1 MTDSTAT
8 EAVPA
13 RPAVAAYALVLLAL
27 VSFFNYMDR
36 MVLAVLVEPIKAELG
51 LSDAQLGLLTGLA
64 FAALYATLGIPLARL
79 ADRKSRVL
87 ILSVCLVLWS
97 AMTAATGLARNFWQL
112 FVIRMGVGVGEAGC
126 VPAAHSLI
134 GDLFPPERRAFAIS
148 VFQAGGLAGLSGG
161 LMLTGILAD
170 QLGWRLAL
178 CIVGL
183 PGVVLGLIIFLT
195 LKEPPRRAAP
205 GPETSSQASEMAEES
220 ALTAIKALLKR
231 PALFHL
237 TFGLA
242 VGSFAT
248 YGLTQWIPAFFIR
261 SHGLSL
267 TQIGVWSGLAAGIGG
282 IIGVLAGGALAVKLL
297 PRDRRWELW
306 LPALAY
312 GGSAPFYVAVF
323 LWPSPYLAIAIKV
336 VATFIAASGGGV
348 ALSAIQSFA
357 EPHRRATAVSL
368 VLFLTAMLGLGLGPL
383 AVGLLSD
390 LLKPGLG
397 AESLRYALVIS
408 TAALVWASA
417 HFVLAA
423 RTARRDQV

>member
-1 MTDSTAT
+1 MSDTTAEDVDSL
-8 EAVPA
+8 
-13 RPAVAAYALVLLAL
+13 RPAVAAYALTLLFF
-27 VSFFNYMDR
+27 VSLFNYMDR

-51 LSDAQLGLLTGLA
+51 LSDSQLGLLTGFA

-79 ADRKSRVL
+79 ADRKSRVV
-87 ILSVCLVLWS
+87 ILSACLVLWS

-112 FVIRMGVGVGEAGC
+112 FAIRMGVGVGEAGC
-126 VPAAHSLI
+126 VPSAHSMI
-134 GDLFPPERRAFAIS
+134 GDLFPPEKRAFAIS

-170 QLGWRLAL
+170 QIGWRLAL
-178 CIVGL
+178 CVVGL
-183 PGVVLGLIIFLT
+183 PGALLGVIILLT
-195 LKEPPRRAAP
+195 LKEPARRTTP
-205 GPETSSQASEMAEES
+205 QASATGES
-220 ALTAIKALLKR
+220 ALAVIKILLKR
-231 PALFHL
+231 KALFHL
-237 TFGLA
+237 TLGLS

-282 IIGVLAGGALAVKLL
+282 ILGVLAGGATAVKLL

-306 LPALAY
+306 VPALAY
-312 GGSAPFYVAVF
+312 AGSAPFYLAVF
-323 LWPSPYLAIAIKV
+323 LWPSPYVAIAIKV

-357 EPHRRATAVSL
+357 EPNRRATAVSL
-368 VLFLTAMLGLGLGPL
+368 VLFLSSLLGLGAGPF
-383 AVGLLSD
+383 AVGLVSD
-390 LLKPGLG
+390 LLEPRLG

-408 TAALVWASA
+408 TGALIWAGA
-417 HFVLAA
+417 HFAMAA
-423 RTARRDQV
+423 RTARQDRI

>member
-1 MTDSTAT
+1 MSDTTAEDVDSL
-8 EAVPA
+8 
-13 RPAVAAYALVLLAL
+13 RPAVAAYALTLLFF
-27 VSFFNYMDR
+27 VSLFNYMDR

-51 LSDAQLGLLTGLA
+51 LSDSQLGLLTGFA

-79 ADRKSRVL
+79 ADRKSRVV
-87 ILSVCLVLWS
+87 ILSACLVLWS

-112 FVIRMGVGVGEAGC
+112 FAIRMGVGVGEAGC
-126 VPAAHSLI
+126 VPSAHSMI
-134 GDLFPPERRAFAIS
+134 GDLFPPEKRAFAIS

-170 QLGWRLAL
+170 QIGWRLAL
-178 CIVGL
+178 CVVGL
-183 PGVVLGLIIFLT
+183 PGALLGVIILLT
-195 LKEPPRRAAP
+195 LKEPARRTTP
-205 GPETSSQASEMAEES
+205 QASPTGES
-220 ALTAIKALLKR
+220 ALTVIKILLKR
-231 PALFHL
+231 KALFHL
-237 TFGLA
+237 TLGLS

-282 IIGVLAGGALAVKLL
+282 ILGVLAGGATAVKLL

-306 LPALAY
+306 VPALAY
-312 GGSAPFYVAVF
+312 AGSAPFYLAVF
-323 LWPSPYLAIAIKV
+323 LWPSPYVAIAIKV

-357 EPHRRATAVSL
+357 EPNRRATAVSL
-368 VLFLTAMLGLGLGPL
+368 VLFLSSLLGLGAGPF
-383 AVGLLSD
+383 AVGLVSD
-390 LLKPGLG
+390 LLEPRLG

-408 TAALVWASA
+408 TGALIWAGA
-417 HFVLAA
+417 HFAMAA
-423 RTARRDQV
+423 RTARQDRI

>member
-1 MTDSTAT
+1 MSDTTAT
-8 EAVPA
+8 RAEAI
-13 RPAVAAYALVLLAL
+13 RPAAATYALSLLFF

-51 LSDAQLGLLTGLA
+51 LSDSQLGLLTGFA

-79 ADRKSRVL
+79 ADKKSRVI
-87 ILSVCLVLWS
+87 ILSACLVLWS

-126 VPAAHSLI
+126 VPSAHSMI
-134 GDLFPPERRAFAIS
+134 GDLFPPEKRAFAIS

-161 LMLTGILAD
+161 LMLTGVLAD

-178 CIVGL
+178 CVVGV
-183 PGVVLGLIIFLT
+183 PGIVLGLIILFT
-195 LKEPPRRAAP
+195 LKEPQRRSAP
-205 GPETSSQASEMAEES
+205 ASDRPDASGETARV
-220 ALTAIKALLKR
+220 AITSLLKR
-231 PALFHL
+231 PALLHL
-237 TFGLA
+237 TLGLA

-282 IIGVLAGGALAVKLL
+282 ILGVLAGGVGAVKLL
-297 PRDRRWELW
+297 QKDRRWELW
-306 LPALAY
+306 IPAIAY
-312 GGSAPFYVAVF
+312 AGSAPFYIAVF
-323 LWPSPYLAIAIKV
+323 LCPSPYLAIVIKV
-336 VATFIAASGGGV
+336 AATFIAASGGGV

-368 VLFLTAMLGLGLGPL
+368 VLFLSSLLGLGAGPF
-383 AVGLLSD
+383 AVGLISD
-390 LLKPGLG
+390 LLQPRLG

-408 TAALVWASA
+408 TAALVWAGA
-417 HFVLAA
+417 HFLIAA
-423 RTARRDQV
+423 RTARQDQV

>member
-1 MTDSTAT
+1 MTDTTA
-8 EAVPA
+8 EGASSL
-13 RPAVAAYALVLLAL
+13 RPAVAAYALTLLFF
-27 VSFFNYMDR
+27 VSLFNYMDR

-51 LSDAQLGLLTGLA
+51 LSDSQLGLLTGFA

-79 ADRKSRVL
+79 ADRKSRVV

-112 FVIRMGVGVGEAGC
+112 FAIRMGVGVGEAGC
-126 VPAAHSLI
+126 VPSAHSMI
-134 GDLFPPERRAFAIS
+134 GDLFPPEKRAFAIS

-178 CIVGL
+178 CVVGL
-183 PGVVLGLIIFLT
+183 PGALLGLIILLT
-195 LKEPPRRAAP
+195 LKEPARRTTP
-205 GPETSSQASEMAEES
+205 QANPSGES
-220 ALTAIKALLKR
+220 ALSVVKILLKR
-231 PALFHL
+231 KALFHL
-237 TFGLA
+237 TLGLS

-267 TQIGVWSGLAAGIGG
+267 TQIGVWSGLAVGIGG
-282 IIGVLAGGALAVKLL
+282 ILGVLAGGATAVKLL

-306 LPALAY
+306 LPAIAY
-312 GGSAPFYVAVF
+312 AGSAPFYLAVF
-323 LWPSPYLAIAIKV
+323 LWPSPYVAIAIKV

-368 VLFLTAMLGLGLGPL
+368 VLFLSSLLGLGAGPF
-383 AVGLLSD
+383 AVGLISD
-390 LLKPGLG
+390 LLEPRLG

-408 TAALVWASA
+408 TGALIWAGA
-417 HFVLAA
+417 HFAMAA
-423 RTARRDQV
+423 RTARQDQV

>member
-1 MTDSTAT
+1 MTDTIAEDTAS
-8 EAVPA
+8 P
-13 RPAVAAYALVLLAL
+13 RPAVAAYALSLLFF

-51 LSDAQLGLLTGLA
+51 LTDSQLGLLTGLA

-79 ADRKSRVL
+79 ADRKSRVV
-87 ILSVCLVLWS
+87 ILSACLVLWS
-97 AMTAATGLARNFWQL
+97 VMTAATGLARNFWQL

-126 VPAAHSLI
+126 VPTAHSMI

-170 QLGWRLAL
+170 QIGWRLAL
-178 CIVGL
+178 CAVGL
-183 PGVVLGLIIFLT
+183 PGVLLGVLILLT
-195 LKEPPRRAAP
+195 LKEPKRRTAP
-205 GPETSSQASEMAEES
+205 QAGSSGES
-220 ALTAIKALLKR
+220 ALTVIKILLKRKALL
-231 PALFHL
+231 HL
-237 TFGLA
+237 TLGLS

-282 IIGVLAGGALAVKLL
+282 ILGVLAGGAAAVKLL
-297 PRDRRWELW
+297 PGDRRWELW
-306 LPALAY
+306 LPAMAY
-312 GGSAPFYVAVF
+312 AGSAPIYLAVF
-323 LWPSPYLAIAIKV
+323 LWPSPFIAITIKV
-336 VATFIAASGGGV
+336 AATFIAASGGGV

-368 VLFLTAMLGLGLGPL
+368 VLFLSSLLGLGAGPF
-383 AVGLLSD
+383 AVGLISD
-390 LLKPGLG
+390 LLEPRLG
-397 AESLRYALVIS
+397 GESLRYALAIS
-408 TAALVWASA
+408 TGALIWAGA
-417 HFVLAA
+417 HFAMAA
-423 RTARRDQV
+423 RSARQDQI